1 MSVLPSSNACTT
13 LAGSGMATTWV
24 LAGSTTAYVGTLSTD
39 GYTLAATAAFV
50 APLAVT
56 PTIAAE
62 TLVSGASAVGMG
74 TCVETLTTAGAAQA
88 TTVTDNGNF
97 AICHFLFY
105 VAVDSGNITFTAAST
120 GTTDWGVTSYLNTA
134 QWGTA
139 GSGIKGSTMNTSAGG
154 TAITAATWGMALSPA
169 AATGTTTIAA
179 GSKVWTWYQPTQATT
194 YAATALRRYG
204 GGYNNSTADKVKAYC
219 VSQRLTATTTN
230 VAAGIVAASAV
241 VTLSGASAL
250 AAGAIAFG
258 AAALAI

>member
-1 MSVLPSSNACTT
+1 MSILPSSNSCAAT
-13 LAGSGMATTWV
+13 AGSGMVTTWT
-24 LAGSTTAYVGTLSTD
+24 LAGSTTAYAGTLSTD
-39 GYTLAATAAFV
+39 GYTLAATAAWV
-50 APLAVT
+50 NPSTQSPATAAGETPGANAP
-56 PTIAAE
+56 
-62 TLVSGASAVGMG
+62 VGMG
-74 TCVETLTTAGAAQA
+74 TCVETLTTAGAVQA
-88 TTVTDNGNF
+88 TTVVDNGNF

-105 VAVDSGNITFTAAST
+105 QYASGVVTFVAAST
-120 GTTDWGVTSYLNTA
+120 GTTDWGLTMYLNTS

-139 GSGIKGSTMNTSAGG
+139 GSGLKGSTMNGTGG
-154 TAITAATWGMALSPA
+154 TAITLATWGLTLSPA

-179 GSKVWTWYQPTQATT
+179 GNKVWTWFQPTQATT

-204 GGYNNSTADKVKAYC
+204 GGFNNSTAYKVKAYC